1 MFQKKRSPPCLSP
14 SPSPMWQR
22 CNTSVAI
29 GSISASQLSPT
40 PLAPITWSWSQSNRG
55 IGLRAR
61 NTLRYWHW
69 EGTPWPQHCAL
80 VLVSLVSTQPPVQLP
95 TVIASHRMKVNG
107 QKNGHHLNLHQ
118 KITFDRGGYIK
129 EIHKGCYVLLMPKVC
144 VVVCCWKAEMWCECW
159 EADPLWHTTTILT
172 FRCLQDTPV
181 TAESKL

>member
-1 MFQKKRSPPCLSP
+1 
-14 SPSPMWQR
+14 MWQR

-107 QKNGHHLNLHQ
+107 QKNRHHLHLHQ
-118 KITFDRGGYIK
+118 KFYFDRGGYIK
-129 EIHKGCYVLLMPKVC
+129 EIHKGCYNWWPRC
-144 VVVCCWKAEMWCECW
+144 VWLCDVGR
-159 EADPLWHTTTILT
+159 L
-172 FRCLQDTPV
+172 RCDVSVGRQTRCGTRPQYLHSDACRTLRSQQ
-181 TAESKL
+181 SQSCKNIF

>member
-1 MFQKKRSPPCLSP
+1 MFAAGFSLLLHTNKDWIRFKIQYQPLNTECSKKKRSPPCLSP

-107 QKNGHHLNLHQ
+107 QINGHHFNLQQKKYFLQRWLHQ
-118 KITFDRGGYIK
+118 GNT
-129 EIHKGCYVLLMPKVC
+129 
-144 VVVCCWKAEMWCECW
+144 
-159 EADPLWHTTTILT
+159 
-172 FRCLQDTPV
+172 
-181 TAESKL
+181 